1 MKTNLRRRA
10 SVPKDFG
17 REVHELDFTQ
27 SRDLEQAETDLDLD
41 RQHIRDSVHESSHQ
55 RSMTAVRIV
64 RSIQI
69 LIGPVMLGICIV
81 LLQRYNNLRDQ
92 CMALNNDNKHTCR
105 VERHAVGALRFC
117 IVPPIIGII
126 SGISG
131 MVATLTPSI
140 PPIVTV
146 VMDNATGGFFMGGG
160 CTLAAMVDDLSC
172 AAYRR
177 NTCELHYVAVG
188 CFFLGV
194 SLAYSMSVRHW
205 WVQRKKRRQAG
216 PC

>member
-17 REVHELDFTQ
+17 RDVHELDFTQ
-27 SRDLEQAETDLDLD
+27 SRDFEQAETDLDLD

-64 RSIQI
+64 RSIQAYQI

-92 CMALNNDNKHTCR
+92 CMALNLDKHSCK

-160 CTLAAMVDDLSC
+160 C
-172 AAYRR
+172 
-177 NTCELHYVAVG
+177 
-188 CFFLGV
+188 V
-194 SLAYSMSVRHW
+194 SPPS
-205 WVQRKKRRQAG
+205 
-216 PC
+216 